1 MLQLIVYR
9 NEQFCHHEKVMIDI
23 GLPSFTS
30 SEYGF
35 PVIIANIFCNTGN
48 SSPSY
53 FWIMCRCINLFSQLL
68 FSYVIIS
75 FSPLCTFAAVLFLY
89 EP

>member
-1 MLQLIVYR
+1 MPIWGEAMTGFPPPQLVIKCPYQSMLQLIVYR

-53 FWIMCRCINLFSQLL
+53 F
-68 FSYVIIS
+68 
-75 FSPLCTFAAVLFLY
+75 
-89 EP
+89 